1 MAIPTPHPSQRPHL
15 AAVVEDHLYAAAGWV
30 LARAGWQPRLE
41 PYAGYGTPDK
51 VRVLARVVLSPRR
64 PGTPNR
70 DAVRAGRR
78 GFRHFLT
85 VPAPHR
91 RVRIEAGGSTSE
103 VTSDRAGYVDVSL
116 PAGAPLSDGWHT
128 ALLTCLD
135 APEPTEAEAPL
146 RVLDGRTRFGVVSD
160 IDDTTMVTA
169 VPRPL
174 LAAWNT
180 FVRHSSARRA
190 VPGMPGLYR
199 SLQQA
204 HPEAAFFYLSTG
216 AWNTAGTLRAFL
228 HRHAYPPGPLLLTD
242 WGPTLTGW
250 FRSGQAHKRASLE
263 LLMTWFPHV
272 RWVLIGDDGQHD
284 VAIYQEAA
292 RRRPDRVR
300 VVAIR
305 QLTGGQQVLAGNA
318 PHVGSG
324 SHVGGGSR
332 GGSGSR
338 GAGAASGPGDSP
350 VPIVAGQDGD
360 ELARR
365 LAAVPGVLGEP
376 EPEPGAGPGPG

>member
-1 MAIPTPHPSQRPHL
+1 MATPTPHPSQRPHL

-30 LARAGWQPRLE
+30 LVRVGWRPRLE
-41 PYAGYGTPDK
+41 AYAGYGTPDK

-64 PGTPNR
+64 PGIPNR
-70 DAVRAGRR
+70 DALRAGRR

-91 RVRIEAGGSTSE
+91 RVRLQVGGGTSE
-103 VTSDRAGYVDVSL
+103 VTSDRAGYVDVEL
-116 PAGAPLSDGWHT
+116 PTDAPLSDGWHT
-128 ALLTCLD
+128 AVLTCLD
-135 APEPTEAEAPL
+135 EPEPAEAEAPL
-146 RVLDGRTRFGVVSD
+146 RVLDERPRSGVVSD

-190 VPGMPGLYR
+190 VPGMPELYR
-199 SLQQA
+199 TLQRA
-204 HPEAAFFYLSTG
+204 HPDAPFFYLSTG

-228 HRHAYPPGPLLLTD
+228 SRHAYPPGPLLLTD

-250 FRSGQAHKRASLE
+250 FRSGQAHKRASLD
-263 LLMTWFPHV
+263 LLMSWFPHV

-284 VAIYQEAA
+284 VEIYEDVA

-318 PHVGSG
+318 PHVGNAQHGGNG
-324 SHVGGGSR
+324 SHAVDGSR
-332 GGSGSR
+332 
-338 GAGAASGPGDSP
+338 AGTTTAVPAVAP
-350 VPIVAGQDGD
+350 VPTVAGRDGD

-365 LAAVPGVLGEP
+365 LASVPGVLDDREGT
-376 EPEPGAGPGPG
+376 

>member
-1 MAIPTPHPSQRPHL
+1 MATPTPHPSQRPHL

-30 LARAGWQPRLE
+30 LVRAGWRPRLE
-41 PYAGYGTPDK
+41 AYAGYGTPDK
-51 VRVLARVVLSPRR
+51 VRVLARVVLSPQR

-70 DAVRAGRR
+70 DALRAGRR

-91 RVRIEAGGSTSE
+91 RVRLQVGGGTSE
-103 VTSDRAGYVDVSL
+103 VTSDRAGYVDVEH
-116 PAGAPLSDGWHT
+116 PVDVPLSDGWHT

-135 APEPTEAEAPL
+135 GPEPAEAEAPL
-146 RVLDGRTRFGVVSD
+146 RVLDGRPRTGVVSD

-190 VPGMPGLYR
+190 VPGMPELYR
-199 SLQQA
+199 TLQRT
-204 HPEAAFFYLSTG
+204 HPDAPFFYLSTG

-228 HRHAYPPGPLLLTD
+228 SRHAYPPGPLLLTD

-250 FRSGQAHKRASLE
+250 FRSGQAHKRASLD
-263 LLMTWFPHV
+263 LLMSWFPHV

-284 VAIYQEAA
+284 VEIYEDVA

-318 PHVGSG
+318 PHVGNGSHAGSG
-324 SHVGGGSR
+324 SHAGPTTAPGSTP
-332 GGSGSR
+332 
-338 GAGAASGPGDSP
+338 GPSAER
-350 VPIVAGQDGD
+350 VPTVAGRDGD

-365 LAAVPGVLGEP
+365 LATVPGVLDDGD
-376 EPEPGAGPGPG
+376 GA